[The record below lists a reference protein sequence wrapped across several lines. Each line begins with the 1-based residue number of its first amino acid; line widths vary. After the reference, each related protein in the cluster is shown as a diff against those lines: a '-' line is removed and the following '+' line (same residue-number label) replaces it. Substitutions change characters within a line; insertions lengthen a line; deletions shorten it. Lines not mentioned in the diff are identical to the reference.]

1 MHNQPSRHNMKFAFT
16 FLFLGVLILAIPTLK
31 AQTYSNVFFRVDTTT
46 YSIKQNAMDY
56 HEQKVIPLRINGVQ
70 EIIEVSFYPD
80 ALSQV
85 QSVQFYD
92 NNAID
97 PIDTL
102 VHLSNGTYSGKF
114 KFHNLQGGSL
124 NTLLLKVKT
133 ANAVINESFT
143 LLPYQTTTITGF
155 NENLELISG
164 EDKTIELNVSNPG
177 NIQFPTLQESNSDF
191 DYSLLVNENN
201 INIALHPKHPGF
213 HTLQLFPQTKTLYL
227 NDKNELTTK
236 LPPVNLSFN
245 VKPSRLYYVNLDKP
259 EFYIDNHVEDY
270 EEVQMGPKCEFEV
283 GKVYRIENRL
293 EPGGKLIA
301 EFIPKAVIADTK
313 MLCVLYPYSLHNPSE
328 GYLYIKQGSEVRYI
342 TNFSVS
348 PKPTIEHLALLHD
361 GEDWTT
367 TDVVYPGE
375 TLQVRVEGKGLTH
388 AKINFSNCTNI
399 KQDTARIFDD
409 VLFYSIKVPTNIN
422 KKVIY
427 LEINHKRTKVELVV
441 KENLKPRNLD
451 FVALS
456 TEGQNLPLTST
467 ILNKP
472 LVDQNVFK
480 SVVLQFNPALI
491 DQGEEL
497 YGKQYLELE
506 VKVYNNKNDLT
517 EIQHVE
523 NIVICPDQAS
533 VRSPYY
539 DRKDAFRSSI
549 NLNDYLTRKTYELEG
564 WSRLEIVIKHAAGHY
579 SETGY
584 SRKIVLIKR
593 KITDYNLEVSFPAG
607 LLTKRYGAN
616 DVSELNGL
624 SMAFLGQMSFYEKN
638 NIKVLHPLKLGAGF
652 MVLNLLSSATSAAPV
667 DVGAVVIASLLPMKQ
682 DSKFNFPIYFGTGYL
697 FRSGSWFSL
706 VGPGVQFN
714 F

>member
-1 MHNQPSRHNMKFAFT
+1 MNNTTSKPCIS
-16 FLFLGVLILAIPTLK
+16 ILAILFSLLLANISHPLS
-31 AQTYSNVFFRVDTTT
+31 AQTYSNVFFRIDTTT
-46 YSIKQNAMDY
+46 YSIKQNAINY
-56 HEQKVIPLRINGVQ
+56 HDQKIIPLRINNLQ
-70 EIIEVSFYPD
+70 EIVDVSFYPD
-80 ALSQV
+80 PISQV
-85 QSVQFYD
+85 QEVQFYD
-92 NNAID
+92 NAAID
-97 PIDTL
+97 LVDTI

-114 KFHNLQGGSL
+114 KFHNLQVG
-124 NTLLLKVKT
+124 NPQTLLLKVKT
-133 ANAVINESFT
+133 ANAIINESIQ
-143 LLPYQTTTITGF
+143 LMPYQITNVTG
-155 NENLELISG
+155 LSDPIELVAG
-164 EDKTIELNVSNPG
+164 EDKTIELNATNASNL
-177 NIQFPTLQESNSDF
+177 QFNTLQESTPDF
-191 DYSLLVNENN
+191 DYSIITNENA
-201 INIALHPKHPGF
+201 ISISLHPKKSGLHNLVL
-213 HTLQLFPQTKTLYL
+213 TPQTKTLYL
-227 NDKNELTTK
+227 NDKDELTTK
-236 LPPVNLSFN
+236 LPPISLSFN
-245 VKPSRLYYVNLDKP
+245 VKPSRLYYVNLDKS

-270 EEVQMGPKCEFEV
+270 EEVQMGPKCDFEV

-313 MLCVLYPYSLHNPSE
+313 MLCVLYPYSLHSPAE
-328 GYLYIKQGSEVRYI
+328 GYLYIKQGNEVRYL
-342 TNFSVS
+342 TNFTVT

-367 TDVVYPGE
+367 ADIVHPGE

-388 AKINFSNCTNI
+388 AKINFSNCINI

-451 FVALS
+451 FVTLA
-456 TEGQNLPLTST
+456 TEGQNLPITSLA
-467 ILNKP
+467 LNKP

-480 SVVLQFNPALI
+480 SVVLQFNPAII

-497 YGKQYLELE
+497 YGKQYLDLE
-506 VKVYNNKNDLT
+506 IKVYSNKNELT

-564 WSRLEIVIKHAAGHY
+564 WTRIEIVLKHAAGHY
-579 SETGY
+579 NETGY
-584 SRKIVLIKR
+584 SRKVVLIKR

-652 MVLNLLSSATSAAPV
+652 MVLNLLSPATSAAPV